1 MIVVPSSSPSSLLSN
16 HSFNTSNSTSAFASF
31 TVTSPLRIAFLAA
44 VFVGNRSGNAR
55 TSTSAMRIDDFIA
68 VSLVLVSLA
77 SSSIPNT
84 SQRETVFEATVLNA
98 LVSLFFFFD
107 DDAVNVVGFRM
118 LRTARLFLFVV
129 LNSVVKAVSFL
140 DKDKDG
146 AFNDDSRM
154 E

>member
-1 MIVVPSSSPSSLLSN
+1 
-16 HSFNTSNSTSAFASF
+16 
-31 TVTSPLRIAFLAA
+31 
-44 VFVGNRSGNAR
+44 
-55 TSTSAMRIDDFIA
+55 MRIDDFIA

-77 SSSIPNT
+77 SSSIPNN

-98 LVSLFFFFD
+98 LVSLFFFD

-118 LRTARLFLFVV
+118 LRTARLFLFVA

>member
-1 MIVVPSSSPSSLLSN
+1 
-16 HSFNTSNSTSAFASF
+16 
-31 TVTSPLRIAFLAA
+31 
-44 VFVGNRSGNAR
+44 
-55 TSTSAMRIDDFIA
+55 MRIDDFIA

-77 SSSIPNT
+77 SSSIPNN

-98 LVSLFFFFD
+98 LVSLFFFD

-118 LRTARLFLFVV
+118 LRTARLFLFVA

-146 AFNDDSRM
+146 ARNDDSRM

>member
-1 MIVVPSSSPSSLLSN
+1 
-16 HSFNTSNSTSAFASF
+16 
-31 TVTSPLRIAFLAA
+31 
-44 VFVGNRSGNAR
+44 
-55 TSTSAMRIDDFIA
+55 MRIDDFIA
-68 VSLVLVSLA
+68 VSLVVVSLA

-98 LVSLFFFFD
+98 LVSLFFFD

-118 LRTARLFLFVV
+118 LRTARLFLFVA

>member
-1 MIVVPSSSPSSLLSN
+1 
-16 HSFNTSNSTSAFASF
+16 
-31 TVTSPLRIAFLAA
+31 
-44 VFVGNRSGNAR
+44 
-55 TSTSAMRIDDFIA
+55 MRIDDFIA

-77 SSSIPNT
+77 SSSIPNN

-98 LVSLFFFFD
+98 LVSLFFFD

-118 LRTARLFLFVV
+118 LRTARLFLIVV

-146 AFNDDSRM
+146 ARNDDSRM

>member
-1 MIVVPSSSPSSLLSN
+1 
-16 HSFNTSNSTSAFASF
+16 
-31 TVTSPLRIAFLAA
+31 
-44 VFVGNRSGNAR
+44 
-55 TSTSAMRIDDFIA
+55 MRIDDFIA
-68 VSLVLVSLA
+68 VSLVVVSLA

-98 LVSLFFFFD
+98 FVSLFFFD

>member
-1 MIVVPSSSPSSLLSN
+1 
-16 HSFNTSNSTSAFASF
+16 
-31 TVTSPLRIAFLAA
+31 
-44 VFVGNRSGNAR
+44 
-55 TSTSAMRIDDFIA
+55 MRIDDFIA

-98 LVSLFFFFD
+98 LVSLFFFD

-118 LRTARLFLFVV
+118 LRTARLFLIVA

>member
-1 MIVVPSSSPSSLLSN
+1 
-16 HSFNTSNSTSAFASF
+16 
-31 TVTSPLRIAFLAA
+31 
-44 VFVGNRSGNAR
+44 
-55 TSTSAMRIDDFIA
+55 MRIDDFIA

-98 LVSLFFFFD
+98 LVSLFFFD

-118 LRTARLFLFVV
+118 LRTARLFLFVA
-129 LNSVVKAVSFL
+129 LNSVVKGVSFL

>member
-1 MIVVPSSSPSSLLSN
+1 
-16 HSFNTSNSTSAFASF
+16 
-31 TVTSPLRIAFLAA
+31 
-44 VFVGNRSGNAR
+44 
-55 TSTSAMRIDDFIA
+55 MRIDDFIA

-98 LVSLFFFFD
+98 LVSLFFFD

-118 LRTARLFLFVV
+118 LRTARLFLFVA

-146 AFNDDSRM
+146 ARNDDSRM

>member
-1 MIVVPSSSPSSLLSN
+1 
-16 HSFNTSNSTSAFASF
+16 
-31 TVTSPLRIAFLAA
+31 
-44 VFVGNRSGNAR
+44 
-55 TSTSAMRIDDFIA
+55 MRIDDFIA

-98 LVSLFFFFD
+98 LVSLFFFD

-118 LRTARLFLFVV
+118 LRTTRLFLFVA
-129 LNSVVKAVSFL
+129 LDSVVKAVSFL

>member
-1 MIVVPSSSPSSLLSN
+1 
-16 HSFNTSNSTSAFASF
+16 
-31 TVTSPLRIAFLAA
+31 
-44 VFVGNRSGNAR
+44 
-55 TSTSAMRIDDFIA
+55 MRIDDFIA

-98 LVSLFFFFD
+98 FVSLFFFD

-118 LRTARLFLFVV
+118 LRTARLFLFVA

>member
-1 MIVVPSSSPSSLLSN
+1 
-16 HSFNTSNSTSAFASF
+16 
-31 TVTSPLRIAFLAA
+31 
-44 VFVGNRSGNAR
+44 
-55 TSTSAMRIDDFIA
+55 MRIDDFIA
-68 VSLVLVSLA
+68 LSLVLVSLA

-98 LVSLFFFFD
+98 LVSLFFFD

-118 LRTARLFLFVV
+118 LRTARLFLFVA

>member
-1 MIVVPSSSPSSLLSN
+1 
-16 HSFNTSNSTSAFASF
+16 
-31 TVTSPLRIAFLAA
+31 
-44 VFVGNRSGNAR
+44 
-55 TSTSAMRIDDFIA
+55 MRIDDFIA

-77 SSSIPNT
+77 SSSIPNN

-98 LVSLFFFFD
+98 LVSLFFFD
-107 DDAVNVVGFRM
+107 DDIVLVGFRM

-146 AFNDDSRM
+146 ARNDDSRM

>member
-1 MIVVPSSSPSSLLSN
+1 
-16 HSFNTSNSTSAFASF
+16 
-31 TVTSPLRIAFLAA
+31 
-44 VFVGNRSGNAR
+44 
-55 TSTSAMRIDDFIA
+55 MRIDDFIA

-77 SSSIPNT
+77 SSSIPNN
-84 SQRETVFEATVLNA
+84 SQRETVLEATVLNA
-98 LVSLFFFFD
+98 LVSLFFFD

-118 LRTARLFLFVV
+118 LRTARLFLFVA

>member
-1 MIVVPSSSPSSLLSN
+1 
-16 HSFNTSNSTSAFASF
+16 
-31 TVTSPLRIAFLAA
+31 
-44 VFVGNRSGNAR
+44 
-55 TSTSAMRIDDFIA
+55 MRIDDFIA

-98 LVSLFFFFD
+98 LVSLFFFD

-118 LRTARLFLFVV
+118 LRTARLFLFVA

>member
-1 MIVVPSSSPSSLLSN
+1 
-16 HSFNTSNSTSAFASF
+16 
-31 TVTSPLRIAFLAA
+31 
-44 VFVGNRSGNAR
+44 
-55 TSTSAMRIDDFIA
+55 MRIDDFIA

-98 LVSLFFFFD
+98 LVSLFFFD

-118 LRTARLFLFVV
+118 LRTARLFLFVA

-146 AFNDDSRM
+146 SFNDDSRM

>member
-1 MIVVPSSSPSSLLSN
+1 
-16 HSFNTSNSTSAFASF
+16 
-31 TVTSPLRIAFLAA
+31 
-44 VFVGNRSGNAR
+44 
-55 TSTSAMRIDDFIA
+55 MRIDDFIA

-98 LVSLFFFFD
+98 LVSLFFFD

-129 LNSVVKAVSFL
+129 LNSVVQAVSFL

>member
-1 MIVVPSSSPSSLLSN
+1 
-16 HSFNTSNSTSAFASF
+16 
-31 TVTSPLRIAFLAA
+31 
-44 VFVGNRSGNAR
+44 
-55 TSTSAMRIDDFIA
+55 MRIDDFIA

-98 LVSLFFFFD
+98 LVSLFFFD

-118 LRTARLFLFVV
+118 LRTARLFLIVV

>member
-1 MIVVPSSSPSSLLSN
+1 
-16 HSFNTSNSTSAFASF
+16 
-31 TVTSPLRIAFLAA
+31 
-44 VFVGNRSGNAR
+44 
-55 TSTSAMRIDDFIA
+55 MRIDGFIA
-68 VSLVLVSLA
+68 VSLVVVSLA

-98 LVSLFFFFD
+98 FVSLFFFD

-129 LNSVVKAVSFL
+129 LNSVVKAWAFL

-154 E
+154 RVVEIFLLVKFYSFECNTRGQCTTHARAILNAHIKTRAHESSAALKIHP

>member
-1 MIVVPSSSPSSLLSN
+1 
-16 HSFNTSNSTSAFASF
+16 
-31 TVTSPLRIAFLAA
+31 
-44 VFVGNRSGNAR
+44 
-55 TSTSAMRIDDFIA
+55 MRIDDFIA

-98 LVSLFFFFD
+98 LVSLFFFD

-118 LRTARLFLFVV
+118 LRTARLFLFVA

-140 DKDKDG
+140 DKDKEDG

>member
-1 MIVVPSSSPSSLLSN
+1 
-16 HSFNTSNSTSAFASF
+16 
-31 TVTSPLRIAFLAA
+31 
-44 VFVGNRSGNAR
+44 
-55 TSTSAMRIDDFIA
+55 MRIDDFIA

-118 LRTARLFLFVV
+118 LRTARLFLFVA

>member
-1 MIVVPSSSPSSLLSN
+1 
-16 HSFNTSNSTSAFASF
+16 
-31 TVTSPLRIAFLAA
+31 
-44 VFVGNRSGNAR
+44 
-55 TSTSAMRIDDFIA
+55 MRIDDFIA

-84 SQRETVFEATVLNA
+84 SQRETVLEATVLNA
-98 LVSLFFFFD
+98 FVSLFFF

>member
-1 MIVVPSSSPSSLLSN
+1 
-16 HSFNTSNSTSAFASF
+16 
-31 TVTSPLRIAFLAA
+31 
-44 VFVGNRSGNAR
+44 
-55 TSTSAMRIDDFIA
+55 MRIDDIIA

-98 LVSLFFFFD
+98 LVSLFFFD

-118 LRTARLFLFVV
+118 LRTARLFLFVA

>member
-1 MIVVPSSSPSSLLSN
+1 
-16 HSFNTSNSTSAFASF
+16 
-31 TVTSPLRIAFLAA
+31 
-44 VFVGNRSGNAR
+44 
-55 TSTSAMRIDDFIA
+55 MRIDDIIA
-68 VSLVLVSLA
+68 VSLVVVSLA

-98 LVSLFFFFD
+98 LVSLFFFD

-118 LRTARLFLFVV
+118 LRTARLFLIVV

-146 AFNDDSRM
+146 ARNDDSRM

>member
-1 MIVVPSSSPSSLLSN
+1 
-16 HSFNTSNSTSAFASF
+16 
-31 TVTSPLRIAFLAA
+31 
-44 VFVGNRSGNAR
+44 
-55 TSTSAMRIDDFIA
+55 MRIDDFIA

-84 SQRETVFEATVLNA
+84 SQRETVLEATVLNA
-98 LVSLFFFFD
+98 FVSLFFFD

-118 LRTARLFLFVV
+118 LRTARFVV
-129 LNSVVKAVSFL
+129 LNSVVKAWVFL

-146 AFNDDSRM
+146 ARNDDSRM

>member
-1 MIVVPSSSPSSLLSN
+1 
-16 HSFNTSNSTSAFASF
+16 
-31 TVTSPLRIAFLAA
+31 
-44 VFVGNRSGNAR
+44 
-55 TSTSAMRIDDFIA
+55 MRIDDIIA
-68 VSLVLVSLA
+68 VSLVVVSLA

-98 LVSLFFFFD
+98 LVSLFFFD

-118 LRTARLFLFVV
+118 LRTARLFLIVV

>member
-1 MIVVPSSSPSSLLSN
+1 
-16 HSFNTSNSTSAFASF
+16 
-31 TVTSPLRIAFLAA
+31 
-44 VFVGNRSGNAR
+44 
-55 TSTSAMRIDDFIA
+55 MRIDDFIA

-98 LVSLFFFFD
+98 LVSLFFFD

-118 LRTARLFLFVV
+118 LCTARLFLFVA

>member
-1 MIVVPSSSPSSLLSN
+1 
-16 HSFNTSNSTSAFASF
+16 
-31 TVTSPLRIAFLAA
+31 
-44 VFVGNRSGNAR
+44 
-55 TSTSAMRIDDFIA
+55 MRIDDFIA

-77 SSSIPNT
+77 SSSIPNN

-98 LVSLFFFFD
+98 FVSLFFFV

-118 LRTARLFLFVV
+118 LRTARLFLFVA